1 MYPNQT
7 GRATDKEND
16 IATDAGIRGAA
27 GGHPATLVKQASLLG
42 SRTPGKQQQQG
53 LKMNMAKTPTQQGKN
68 AILGLGSPSAQS
80 VLRAK
85 TNQQQLQPA
94 TEDSSAAAGKKK
106 SGLARTFS
114 AALENNNAG
123 SPFAP
128 TTPVA
133 SESRRRSLTKRGS
146 AKSRLV
152 VHQDEPAMPD
162 IKDNLTT
169 SSLGNNNPIRTA
181 RPAALMVKAA
191 PVETATT
198 LLSIERAI
206 ESEDKV
212 VAGSAEN
219 KTKRRAL
226 MNDEDSL
233 EIEYCPPPVKEQ
245 PYEPEDRIDTSVLSN
260 IPPAIAYRFHSLAE
274 FELGLPDIEP
284 TEFIRPSRSSSP
296 PVESKALDTKS
307 ISVPKT
313 TITADGHFEA
323 VWSDDEEDDHQVHPR
338 GGRAFGIKDLH
349 DESKVQPPF
358 DGFVFNVDAQSED
371 SLSED
376 EDDIFGGT
384 KATALVTNKSVKG
397 KSEINSTFGL
407 EDLSDESKIEAP
419 FSDFAFEL

>member
-1 MYPNQT
+1 MYSSQT

-16 IATDAGIRGAA
+16 IAADAGVVRGAA

-42 SRTPGKQQQQG
+42 SRTPGKQQQQQQG
-53 LKMNMAKTPTQQGKN
+53 LKMNMTKTPTQQGKN
-68 AILGLGSPSAQS
+68 TVLGLGSPS
-80 VLRAK
+80 
-85 TNQQQLQPA
+85 
-94 TEDSSAAAGKKK
+94 
-106 SGLARTFS
+106 
-114 AALENNNAG
+114 
-123 SPFAP
+123 
-128 TTPVA
+128 VA

-152 VHQDEPAMPD
+152 VHQDEPALPD
-162 IKDNLTT
+162 IKDNLTK
-169 SSLGNNNPIRTA
+169 SSLGTNNPTQTV
-181 RPAALMVKAA
+181 RPAARLVRAA

-206 ESEDKV
+206 GSEDKV
-212 VAGSAEN
+212 VTGSAEN

-226 MNDEDSL
+226 MNDEDSV

-260 IPPAIAYRFHSLAE
+260 IPPAIAYRFHSMTE
-274 FELGLPDIEP
+274 FDLGLPDVEP
-284 TEFIRPSRSSSP
+284 AEFTRPSRYSSP
-296 PVESKALDTKS
+296 PVESEVSYAKS
-307 ISVPKT
+307 ISLPKT
-313 TITADGHFEA
+313 TITADGHFDA

-338 GGRAFGIKDLH
+338 GGRSFGIKDLY

-384 KATALVTNKSVKG
+384 KATALVTSKSAKG
-397 KSEINSTFGL
+397 ESEINNTFGL
-407 EDLSDESKIEAP
+407 EDLEDETKVEAP

>member
-1 MYPNQT
+1 
-7 GRATDKEND
+7 
-16 IATDAGIRGAA
+16 
-27 GGHPATLVKQASLLG
+27 
-42 SRTPGKQQQQG
+42 
-53 LKMNMAKTPTQQGKN
+53 MNMAKTPTQQGKN
-68 AILGLGSPSAQS
+68 AVLGLGSPSAQS

-85 TNQQQLQPA
+85 TNQQHLQPA
-94 TEDSSAAAGKKK
+94 TDDSNAAAGKRK

-114 AALENNNAG
+114 AALENNNIG

-152 VHQDEPAMPD
+152 VHQDEPALPD
-162 IKDNLTT
+162 SKDNLTK
-169 SSLGNNNPIRTA
+169 SDLGSNTLNQTA
-181 RPAALMVKAA
+181 KPAARLVRAA

-212 VAGSAEN
+212 VTGSAEN

-226 MNDEDSL
+226 MNDGDSL

-260 IPPAIAYRFHSLAE
+260 IPPAIAYRFHSMTE
-274 FELGLPDIEP
+274 FDLGLPDIEP
-284 TEFIRPSRSSSP
+284 AEFTRPSRSRSP
-296 PVESKALDTKS
+296 AIESEVADTKV
-307 ISVPKT
+307 ISLPKT

-338 GGRAFGIKDLH
+338 GGRSFGIKDLY

-376 EDDIFGGT
+376 EDDVFGGS
-384 KATALVTNKSVKG
+384 KATTLANSKSVSN
-397 KSEINSTFGL
+397 KSEINNTFGL
-407 EDLSDESKIEAP
+407 EDLADETKVEAP

>member
-16 IATDAGIRGAA
+16 IAADVGIVRGAA

-42 SRTPGKQQQQG
+42 SRTPGKQQQQQG
-53 LKMNMAKTPTQQGKN
+53 LKMNLAKTPTQQGKN
-68 AILGLGSPSAQS
+68 AVLGLGSPSG

-94 TEDSSAAAGKKK
+94 TDDSNATAWKKK

-114 AALENNNAG
+114 AALENNNTG

-152 VHQDEPAMPD
+152 VHQDEPALPD
-162 IKDNLTT
+162 IKDNLTK
-169 SSLGNNNPIRTA
+169 SSLGSNNPAHTI
-181 RPAALMVKAA
+181 RPAARLVRAA

-206 ESEDKV
+206 ASEDKV

-260 IPPAIAYRFHSLAE
+260 IPPAIAYRFHTLTE

-284 TEFIRPSRSSSP
+284 VEFTRPSRSSSP
-296 PVESKALDTKS
+296 LVESEVADTKGTS
-307 ISVPKT
+307 PPKT

-323 VWSDDEEDDHQVHPR
+323 VWSDDEEDDQQVHPR
-338 GGRAFGIKDLH
+338 GGRSFGIKDLH

-384 KATALVTNKSVKG
+384 KAAALATSRSVKD
-397 KSEINSTFGL
+397 KSEINDTFGL
-407 EDLSDESKIEAP
+407 EDLADEAKVEAP

>member
-16 IATDAGIRGAA
+16 IAADAGVVRGAA
-27 GGHPATLVKQASLLG
+27 GSHPATLVKQASLLG
-42 SRTPGKQQQQG
+42 SRTPGKQQQQQQG
-53 LKMNMAKTPTQQGKN
+53 LKMNMTKTPTQQGKN
-68 AILGLGSPSAQS
+68 TVLGLGSPSAQS

-85 TNQQQLQPA
+85 TNRQQLQPA
-94 TEDSSAAAGKKK
+94 TDESNTAAWNKK

-114 AALENNNAG
+114 AALENNNT
-123 SPFAP
+123 FAP

-152 VHQDEPAMPD
+152 VHQDEPALPD
-162 IKDNLTT
+162 IKDNLTK
-169 SSLGNNNPIRTA
+169 SSLGTNNPTQTV
-181 RPAALMVKAA
+181 RPAARLVRAA

-206 ESEDKV
+206 GSEDKV
-212 VAGSAEN
+212 VTGSAEN

-226 MNDEDSL
+226 MNDEDSV

-260 IPPAIAYRFHSLAE
+260 IPPAIAYRFHSMTE
-274 FELGLPDIEP
+274 FDLGLPDVEP
-284 TEFIRPSRSSSP
+284 AEFTRPSRYSSP
-296 PVESKALDTKS
+296 PVESEVSYAKS
-307 ISVPKT
+307 ISLPKT

-338 GGRAFGIKDLH
+338 GGRSFGIKDLY

-358 DGFVFNVDAQSED
+358 DGFIFNVDAQSED

-384 KATALVTNKSVKG
+384 KAMALVTSKGVKG
-397 KSEINSTFGL
+397 ESEINNTFGL
-407 EDLSDESKIEAP
+407 EDLEDETKVEAP